1 MSILRLHRLALPKL
15 LMGAVRP
22 RVLACLPMEEVGPE
36 LLEAGPGERTKAPPC
51 ACAFETKIFSACARL
66 LVPKP

>member
-1 MSILRLHRLALPKL
+1 MVSSFVLKRLALPKL

-22 RVLACLPMEEVGPE
+22 RVVAWLPIEEVPRY
-36 LLEAGPGERTKAPPC
+36 EAGPGERTKAPPC
-51 ACAFETKIFSACARL
+51 AGAFETKIFSACARV

>member
-1 MSILRLHRLALPKL
+1 MVSILPLHRLALPKL

-22 RVLACLPMEEVGPE
+22 RVLAWLPMDEV
-36 LLEAGPGERTKAPPC
+36 LRYEAGPGERTKAPPC

>member
-22 RVLACLPMEEVGPE
+22 RVLAWLPMGHVPRY
-36 LLEAGPGERTKAPPC
+36 EAGPGERTKAPPC
-51 ACAFETKIFSACARL
+51 ACAFETKIFSACARV